1 MLPCGVIQDAL
12 SGLIKIC
19 PLSLMPIWRNTFLN
33 IAIKYKTI
41 HYLGRNENHQLS
53 PEDKQ
58 VDFQLPHF
66 KSYFTNI

>member
-1 MLPCGVIQDAL
+1 MLPGGVIQEAL
-12 SGLIKIC
+12 NGLIKIC
-19 PLSLMPIWRNTFLN
+19 PLLLMPIWRNTFLN

-41 HYLGRNENHQLS
+41 HYLRRKKNHQLS

-58 VDFQLPHF
+58 VDFQWSHF